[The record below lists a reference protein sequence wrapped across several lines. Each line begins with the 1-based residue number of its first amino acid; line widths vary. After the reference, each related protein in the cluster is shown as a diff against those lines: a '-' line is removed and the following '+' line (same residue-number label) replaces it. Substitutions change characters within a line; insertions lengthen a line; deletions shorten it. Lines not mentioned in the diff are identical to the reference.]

1 MEDKQSVGQSIEK
14 PVETR
19 DLLEIVENS
28 MAEFNEA
35 MRKREELSIRIGRRT
50 TQIVRVGA
58 VTVGLLSLAVLY
70 LTAALKDDMS
80 KMSEQMTQITGFM
93 QTMSVSVNAVPVM
106 SASVQ
111 DMNVLMQ
118 DMASSIRAVPA
129 MTTSVQRMNI
139 LMQDMASSIGAVPV
153 MSTSVQRMSAD
164 MTAMNNQIHFL
175 NRNVGNMGYNVDRM
189 ASPMK
194 MFPFP

>member
-1 MEDKQSVGQSIEK
+1 MENKEVQSRE
-14 PVETR
+14 
-19 DLLEIVENS
+19 LLEIVEKS
-28 MAEFNEA
+28 MVEFHEA
-35 MRKREELSIRIGRRT
+35 MKKREDLSIRIGRRT

-58 VTVGLLSLAVLY
+58 VTVGLLSMAVLY
-70 LTAALKDDMS
+70 LTAALNSDMS
-80 KMSEQMTQITGFM
+80 KMSEQMEAITGYM
-93 QTMSVSVNAVPVM
+93 QTMNASIGTMPVM

-111 DMNVLMQ
+111 DMNVLMR
-118 DMASSIRAVPA
+118 DMSSSIRAVPV
-129 MTTSVQRMNI
+129 MTASMQRMTASVQKMDALLEN
-139 LMQDMASSIGAVPV
+139 MAGSVSAVPV

-175 NRNVGNMGYNVDRM
+175 NQNVGSMGYNVDRM